1 MVASG
6 LAAGRTV
13 EVQLSWHLAAAGPVP
28 ERVSHVADAI
38 RVGSFFPI
46 LAWEPGAGWMTE
58 PPTTA
63 HGETAG
69 SPAADFDLSVAV
81 PAGFDVLATGVP
93 SGPGHWLAQAVPDL
107 GLSVGHFVEQS
118 ATVNAPQPV
127 AVTVGVDRAVA
138 GESPGP
144 YLAKALAVIASYSQ
158 RFGPYP
164 WPVYTI
170 AVTPG
175 LTGGIEYPMHT
186 MQGPGSIGRST
197 SHEIGHQYF
206 YALVTDDQ
214 ARDPWLDEGLATWA
228 EAGYEGSLGSMRA
241 RVVPPE
247 GRGHAGAPMTYW
259 NARPGAYY
267 LSAYVQPTQALA
279 ALGRPDQVDCALR
292 LYVAHHAYR
301 IARPADLISDL
312 TAVFP
317 NAAAVLAP
325 YGLHA

>member
-1 MVASG
+1 
-6 LAAGRTV
+6 
-13 EVQLSWHLAAAGPVP
+13 
-28 ERVSHVADAI
+28 
-38 RVGSFFPI
+38 
-46 LAWEPGAGWMTE
+46 
-58 PPTTA
+58 
-63 HGETAG
+63 
-69 SPAADFDLSVAV
+69 
-81 PAGFDVLATGVP
+81 
-93 SGPGHWLAQAVPDL
+93 
-107 GLSVGHFVEQS
+107 
-118 ATVNAPQPV
+118 
-127 AVTVGVDRAVA
+127 
-138 GESPGP
+138 
-144 YLAKALAVIASYSQ
+144 
-158 RFGPYP
+158 
-164 WPVYTI
+164 VYTI

-228 EAGYEGSLGSMRA
+228 EAGFEGSLGSMRA

-259 NARPGAYY
+259 DTRSGAYY

-301 IARPADLISDL
+301 IARPADLMSDL

-325 YGLHA
+325 FGLHA